1 MSEHVSAS
9 VQVIGLTSR
18 QVTFAKVRGRSLIQ
32 SAKTELGLTL
42 AVELLVT
49 DRLAIWIN
57 GRLDFPRLSKAKPR
71 PKTACASQLFCLFQW
86 IRFWYMF
93 HLK

>member
-1 MSEHVSAS
+1 MSVHVSAS

-57 GRLDFPRLSKAKPR
+57 G
-71 PKTACASQLFCLFQW
+71 
-86 IRFWYMF
+86 
-93 HLK
+93 